1 VAHSQLIHH
10 LRKLIV
16 SKVGSIVQLFG
27 SSSFRW
33 YRLIL
38 FVFLVS
44 SVAVRLRP
52 FHDQE
57 SAPDGGKKSKNAEKR
72 GWNLQRGG
80 GTDSL
85 IQKGTAR
92 KKDGHTAFHFDHIFD
107 EDTKTPLLYMSIAR
121 PMVKTVLSGRHGTI
135 FAYGQTGSGKTFT
148 MQGDGKAASGQAGII
163 QLVASDLFRFMRQG
177 ELAKRDYVTKV
188 SYVEIYNEKIRDLLS
203 DDTCGSTASHGTP
216 TQNNKTGDEL
226 QEITIRA
233 TATGEV
239 VLDCVQTEVTTVDEV
254 LDLLISGNANRTV
267 AATDMNRHS
276 SRSHAI
282 FRLTVESKEKKGL
295 SPEAENEVR
304 RISDFNLV
312 DLAGSESVKMANTS
326 GVRLREGAKI
336 NQR

>member
-1 VAHSQLIHH
+1 MCIYSEAQVFVGTVSSHH
-10 LRKLIV
+10 IR
-16 SKVGSIVQLFG
+16 LF
-27 SSSFRW
+27 
-33 YRLIL
+33 
-38 FVFLVS
+38 VS
-44 SVAVRLRP
+44 SVAIRLRP

-57 SAPDGGKKSKNAEKR
+57 SAPVGSQKRKTVDKR

-80 GTDSL
+80 GADSL
-85 IQKGTAR
+85 VQKGTAR

-163 QLVASDLFRFMRQG
+163 QLVASDLFRFMKQG
-177 ELAKRDYVTKV
+177 ALAKRDYVTKV

-203 DDTCGSTASHGTP
+203 DETCGSTASHGTP
-216 TQNNKTGDEL
+216 NTQNNKNGEEL
-226 QEITIRA
+226 QEVTIR
-233 TATGEV
+233 TTGTGEI
-239 VLDCVQTEVTTVDEV
+239 VLDCVQTEVTTVDNV
-254 LDLLISGNANRTV
+254 LDLLISGNANRVV

-282 FRLTVESKEKKGL
+282 FRLTVESKDRKGL
-295 SPEAENEVR
+295 SPEAENEVI

-336 NQR
+336 NQRYVHITDACI